1 MSAFLKYKLQILKSR
16 QTEMP
21 QEINMTNHVCI
32 MYLMVRVECEAYSC
46 IQKFGG
52 NKFMTSENESK
63 VSSDVSTAEMEYVKL
78 PNTTVTDDKELKK
91 TGSHINVNCQRK

>member
-1 MSAFLKYKLQILKSR
+1 
-16 QTEMP
+16 MP

-52 NKFMTSENESK
+52 NKFMTSENELKSVFRCLGCRNVPEK
-63 VSSDVSTAEMEYVKL
+63 RELLEKIIFTIYKSLTGVSG
-78 PNTTVTDDKELKK
+78 TD
-91 TGSHINVNCQRK
+91 